1 MNADS
6 VTSIGVPPSQR
17 RTRSPMWHE
26 VAGDVPP
33 AGRSLSASDG
43 VAPTAKD
50 DRFGARETKV
60 ALVG

>member
-1 MNADS
+1 
-6 VTSIGVPPSQR
+6 
-17 RTRSPMWHE
+17 MWHE
-26 VAGDVPP
+26 GAGDVPP